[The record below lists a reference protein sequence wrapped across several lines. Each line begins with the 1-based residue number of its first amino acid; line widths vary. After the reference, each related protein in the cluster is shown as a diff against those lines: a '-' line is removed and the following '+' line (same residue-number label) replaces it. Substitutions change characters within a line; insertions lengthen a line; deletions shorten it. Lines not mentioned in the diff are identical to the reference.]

1 MKGSPMLICIP
12 DISGFTEFMSETDFE
27 LSSKII
33 PALLNQ
39 IIYTNKIGLKV
50 SEIEGDAVL
59 FFKTGEMPSL
69 EKLIE
74 QCRIFYTEFY
84 KELDILRER
93 HKENKDASTIPK
105 ILGLKIILHYGKEI
119 ALTKVGTRIKL
130 FGEDLIIAHKLL
142 KNEIKLNEYLLLTEG
157 LTDYYKE
164 HNLDNQFDWGSLKQ
178 NSTEYDHVGKINYS
192 YINLKPLVK

>member
-1 MKGSPMLICIP
+1 M
-12 DISGFTEFMSETDFE
+12 
-27 LSSKII
+27 
-33 PALLNQ
+33 
-39 IIYTNKIGLKV
+39 

-142 KNEIKLNEYLLLTEG
+142 KMK
-157 LTDYYKE
+157 
-164 HNLDNQFDWGSLKQ
+164 
-178 NSTEYDHVGKINYS
+178 
-192 YINLKPLVK
+192 